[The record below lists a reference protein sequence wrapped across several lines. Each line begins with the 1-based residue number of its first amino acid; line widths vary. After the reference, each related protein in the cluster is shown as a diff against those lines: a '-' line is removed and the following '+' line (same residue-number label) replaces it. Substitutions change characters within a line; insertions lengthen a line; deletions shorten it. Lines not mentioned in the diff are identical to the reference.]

1 MIDKIERGTI
11 VRSKAGRDKFRYF
24 VVIEVIDESYCL
36 IADGDLRKLEAP
48 KKKKISHLAFTKAKA
63 TDIED
68 FKFTNKSLKAL
79 TKSYNN
85 RGNGHLCQKKTL

>member
-1 MIDKIERGTI
+1 MIDKIEKGAI

-24 VVIEVIDESYCL
+24 VVIEVIDNNYCL
-36 IADGDLRKLEAP
+36 IADGDLRKIEAP
-48 KKKKISHLAFTKAKA
+48 KKKKISHLAFTNDKA
-63 TDIED
+63 TNIED
-68 FKFTNKSLKAL
+68 FEFTNKSLKAL

>member
-1 MIDKIERGTI
+1 MIEKIERGAI

-24 VVIEVIDESYCL
+24 VLIEVIDESYCL
-36 IADGDLRKLEAP
+36 IADGDLRKIEAP
-48 KKKKISHLAFTKAKA
+48 KKKKISHLAFTNDKA
-63 TDIED
+63 TDTED
-68 FKFTNKSLKAL
+68 FEFTNKSLKAL

>member
-1 MIDKIERGTI
+1 MIEKIERGAI

-36 IADGDLRKLEAP
+36 IADGDLRKIETP
-48 KKKKISHLAFTKAKA
+48 KKKKISHLAFTNDKA
-63 TDIED
+63 TNIED
-68 FKFTNKSLKAL
+68 FEFTNKSLKAL

-85 RGNGHLCQKKTL
+85 RGRRV

>member
-1 MIDKIERGTI
+1 MIEKIERGAI

-24 VVIEVIDESYCL
+24 VVIEVIDNNYCL
-36 IADGDLRKLEAP
+36 IADGNLRKIEAP
-48 KKKKISHLAFTKAKA
+48 KKKKISHLAFTNDKA

-68 FKFTNKSLKAL
+68 FEFTNKSLKAL

>member
-1 MIDKIERGTI
+1 MIEKIERGAI

-36 IADGDLRKLEAP
+36 IADGDLREIETP
-48 KKKKISHLAFTKAKA
+48 KKKKISHLAFTNDKA
-63 TDIED
+63 TNIED
-68 FKFTNKSLKAL
+68 FEFTNKSLKAL

>member
-1 MIDKIERGTI
+1 MIDKIERGAI

-24 VVIEVIDESYCL
+24 VVIEVVDENFCL
-36 IADGDLRKLEAP
+36 IADGDLRKIESP
-48 KKKKISHLAFTKAKA
+48 KKKKISHLAFTNDKA
-63 TDIED
+63 TNIED
-68 FKFTNKSLKAL
+68 FEFTNKSLKAL